1 MIKIIIT
8 GATGKMGL
16 ALCGTAE
23 EDKSIQI
30 GGAVERKGH
39 PAVGSTFF
47 HGIKIVDDILLV
59 FDKGDVVIDF
69 TAPEATMEYLN
80 MCQKAKKPMVIGTTG
95 LSHDQM
101 AHLKQCAKFIPILYS
116 SNMSFGMNL
125 LFKVMGEIGKD
136 LSDYDVE
143 IIEAHHRHKV
153 DAPSGTARHLAE
165 IIAEARALEL
175 EDVAVHGRKGK
186 TGARRKE
193 EIGIMSVR
201 AGDIVGDHTI
211 IFAGDSERIELTHR
225 VHGREAFAA
234 GALKAAKFL
243 VGKDP
248 GLYSMLDIFR
258 DNNHK

>member
-1 MIKIIIT
+1 MITVIIT

-16 ALCGTAE
+16 ALSGRVQ

-39 PAVGSTFF
+39 PSVGSTFF
-47 HGIKIVDDILLV
+47 HGIKIVDDLSLV
-59 FDKGDVVIDF
+59 LNKGDVVIDF
-69 TAPEATMEYLN
+69 TTPEATMEYIDI
-80 MCQKAKKPMVIGTTG
+80 CQKAKKPMVIGTTG
-95 LSHDQM
+95 LSSDQM

-116 SNMSFGMNL
+116 ANMSFGMNL
-125 LFKVMGEIGKD
+125 LFKMIGEITKD
-136 LSDYDVE
+136 LSGYDVE
-143 IIEAHHRHKV
+143 IIEAHHSHKV
-153 DAPSGTARHLAE
+153 DAPSGTAKKLAE

-211 IFAGDSERIELTHR
+211 IFAQNSERIEIIHR
-225 VHGREAFAA
+225 VHRREAFAA

-248 GLYSMLDIFR
+248 GLYSMMDIFR
-258 DNNHK
+258 

>member
-16 ALCGTAE
+16 ALSGAVE
-23 EDKSIQI
+23 EDKAVEVW
-30 GGAVERKGH
+30 GAVERKGH
-39 PAVGSTFF
+39 PSVGSIYFY
-47 HGIKIVDDILLV
+47 GVKLVDDLSLV
-59 FDKGDVVIDF
+59 LDKSDVVIDF
-69 TAPEATMEYLN
+69 TLPEATMEYVDI
-80 MCQKAKKPMVIGTTG
+80 CQKANLPMVIGTTG

-101 AHLKQCAKFIPILYS
+101 DHLKQSAKFIPILYS
-116 SNMSFGMNL
+116 ANMSFGMNL
-125 LFKVMGEIGKD
+125 LFKVMGEIAKD

-143 IIEAHHRHKV
+143 IIEAHHCQKK
-153 DAPSGTARHLAE
+153 DAPSGTAKKLAE
-165 IIAEARALEL
+165 IIAKARALEL
-175 EDVAVHGRKGK
+175 EDVAVYGRKGEI
-186 TGARRKE
+186 GARKKE

-211 IFAGDSERIELTHR
+211 IFAAGSERIELIHR
-225 VHGREAFAA
+225 VHKREAFAT

-258 DNNHK
+258 